1 MGYISKS
8 NLLRAYFMLS
18 TNTDSPSSQG
28 ATQKVSALRY
38 LFALDRFYVFH
49 KKDCDVKS
57 PDKNLFVK
65 YVGEIVK
72 LSDSF
77 YTSNF
82 YLGLNQD
89 SDYKVGSNFFSV
101 NAVNDSI
108 VNPSVIV
115 NFPRRSKD
123 GELIQIKNGVLLH
136 NDSLYAHVTKYLS
149 TDEIC
154 IAFALWLIREIDL
167 KGPSF
172 SDIKDSLLKR
182 YSKELIELLL
192 PKEDVFKKYFFDNGE
207 LIIENEMAVVTRSDI
222 ESMFEKEIKYDEM
235 DGVEQDVS
243 FPNIPYIVALLTKPF
258 LLLAGISGTGKSRIV
273 RELARACWKPDSEE
287 FKAHKPSNFEMIQ
300 VKPNWH
306 DSSELLGYVSRI
318 SGKPEFVA
326 GDFLRFIVKA
336 WENRN
341 VPCFLCLDE
350 MNLAPVEQYFA
361 EYLSVIE
368 TRKLENGEIVTDPIL
383 KVNAEQ
389 WYIDLIHKL
398 TSDEI
403 LSKQFLERGIAIPQN
418 LFVVGT
424 VNMDETTFSF
434 SRKVLDRAMTIE
446 MNEVDLEGGLEND
459 GGDGFGYIGEA
470 LHAQF
475 VEGKDVYSD
484 YKELCDKVITYQK
497 SVNEKL
503 EGTPFKI
510 AYRTRNEFLVYAVNR
525 WLLSDGQ
532 DVFLNAID
540 EMTSMKILSRIEGDA
555 DKVGSVLDDLKSLL
569 EGAFGES
576 ELKTSSVSLSKLKGM
591 TKKLEKTQYT
601 SFWL

>member
-1 MGYISKS
+1 MSNYKQEDLLFPSIMIIGKYGGQMDTTTLISELMVILS
-8 NLLRAYFMLS
+8 PDGSDLESYNGRNDTIFSQTVRNLRAHIPSTKGLQKYF
-18 TNTDSPSSQG
+18 
-28 ATQKVSALRY
+28 
-38 LFALDRFYVFH
+38 
-49 KKDCDVKS
+49 DVAKG
-57 PDKNLFVK
+57 DD
-65 YVGEIVK
+65 GIK
-72 LSDSF
+72 LSDYGQNMYEMISSYSCDRKPIRKFETLSINERFSF
-77 YTSNF
+77 
-82 YLGLNQD
+82 
-89 SDYKVGSNFFSV
+89 V
-101 NAVNDSI
+101 
-108 VNPSVIV
+108 P
-115 NFPRRSKD
+115 
-123 GELIQIKNGVLLH
+123 
-136 NDSLYAHVTKYLS
+136 
-149 TDEIC
+149 
-154 IAFALWLIREIDL
+154 
-167 KGPSF
+167 
-172 SDIKDSLLKR
+172 
-182 YSKELIELLL
+182 
-192 PKEDVFKKYFFDNGE
+192 
-207 LIIENEMAVVTRSDI
+207 
-222 ESMFEKEIKYDEM
+222 
-235 DGVEQDVS
+235 
-243 FPNIPYIVALLTKPF
+243 ALLTKPF

-389 WYIDLIHKL
+389 WYFDLIHKL

-484 YKELCDKVITYQK
+484 YKELCDKVITYLK

>member
-1 MGYISKS
+1 
-8 NLLRAYFMLS
+8 MLS

-38 LFALDRFYVFH
+38 LFALDRFYVLH

-57 PDKNLFVK
+57 SDKNLFVK

-273 RELARACWKPDSEE
+273 RELARACWKPDSEQ

-470 LHAQF
+470 LHVQF

-484 YKELCDKVITYQK
+484 YKELCDKVIAYLK

-576 ELKTSSVSLSKLKGM
+576 ELKTSSVSLSKLKEM

>member
-1 MGYISKS
+1 MSNYKQEDLLFPSIMIIGKYGGQMDTTILISELMVLLS
-8 NLLRAYFMLS
+8 PDGSDLESYNGRNDTIFSQTVRNLRAHIPSTKGLQKYF
-18 TNTDSPSSQG
+18 
-28 ATQKVSALRY
+28 
-38 LFALDRFYVFH
+38 
-49 KKDCDVKS
+49 DVAKG
-57 PDKNLFVK
+57 DD
-65 YVGEIVK
+65 GIK
-72 LSDSF
+72 LSDYGQNMYEMISSYSCDRKPIRKFETLSINERFSF
-77 YTSNF
+77 
-82 YLGLNQD
+82 
-89 SDYKVGSNFFSV
+89 V
-101 NAVNDSI
+101 
-108 VNPSVIV
+108 P
-115 NFPRRSKD
+115 
-123 GELIQIKNGVLLH
+123 
-136 NDSLYAHVTKYLS
+136 
-149 TDEIC
+149 
-154 IAFALWLIREIDL
+154 
-167 KGPSF
+167 
-172 SDIKDSLLKR
+172 
-182 YSKELIELLL
+182 
-192 PKEDVFKKYFFDNGE
+192 
-207 LIIENEMAVVTRSDI
+207 
-222 ESMFEKEIKYDEM
+222 
-235 DGVEQDVS
+235 
-243 FPNIPYIVALLTKPF
+243 ALLTKPF

-318 SGKPEFVA
+318 SGNPEFVV

-341 VPCFLCLDE
+341 VPYFLCLDE

-368 TRKLENGEIVTDPIL
+368 TRKLENDEIVTDPIL

-389 WYIDLIHKL
+389 WYFDLIHKL

-484 YKELCDKVITYQK
+484 YKELCDKVIAYLK

-555 DKVGSVLDDLKSLL
+555 DKVGSVLDDLQSLL
-569 EGAFGES
+569 EDAFGES
-576 ELKTSSVSLSKLKGM
+576 ELKTSSVSLSKLREMK
-591 TKKLEKTQYT
+591 KKLEKTQYT

>member
-1 MGYISKS
+1 MSNYKQEDLLFPSIMIIGKYGGQMDTTTLISELMVLLS
-8 NLLRAYFMLS
+8 PDGSDLESYNGRNDTIFSQTVRNLRAHIPSTKGLQKYF
-18 TNTDSPSSQG
+18 
-28 ATQKVSALRY
+28 
-38 LFALDRFYVFH
+38 
-49 KKDCDVKS
+49 DVAKG
-57 PDKNLFVK
+57 DD
-65 YVGEIVK
+65 GIK
-72 LSDSF
+72 LSDYGQNMYEMISSYSCNRKPIRKFETLSINERFSF
-77 YTSNF
+77 
-82 YLGLNQD
+82 
-89 SDYKVGSNFFSV
+89 V
-101 NAVNDSI
+101 
-108 VNPSVIV
+108 P
-115 NFPRRSKD
+115 
-123 GELIQIKNGVLLH
+123 
-136 NDSLYAHVTKYLS
+136 
-149 TDEIC
+149 
-154 IAFALWLIREIDL
+154 
-167 KGPSF
+167 
-172 SDIKDSLLKR
+172 
-182 YSKELIELLL
+182 
-192 PKEDVFKKYFFDNGE
+192 
-207 LIIENEMAVVTRSDI
+207 
-222 ESMFEKEIKYDEM
+222 
-235 DGVEQDVS
+235 
-243 FPNIPYIVALLTKPF
+243 ALLTKPF

-273 RELARACWKPDSEE
+273 RELARSCWKPDSEE

-368 TRKLENGEIVTDPIL
+368 TRKLENDEIVTDPIL

-389 WYIDLIHKL
+389 WYIDLIHRL
-398 TSDEI
+398 TSDET
-403 LSKQFLERGIAIPQN
+403 LSKQFLEKGIAIPQN

-446 MNEVDLEGGLEND
+446 MNEVDLGGGLAND
-459 GGDGFGYIGEA
+459 DSDGFGYIGEV
-470 LHAQF
+470 LRAQF

-484 YKELCDKVITYQK
+484 YKELCDKVISYLK

-532 DVFLNAID
+532 DVFLNAVD

-555 DKVGSVLDDLKSLL
+555 DKVGSVLDDLQSLL
-569 EGAFGES
+569 EGTFGES
-576 ELKTSSVSLSKLKGM
+576 ELKTSSVSLSKLKEM
-591 TKKLEKTQYT
+591 KKKLEKTQYT